1 MENAGYIAL
10 SRQLA
15 LRREMSLV
23 AHNIANMNTPAFK
36 AEKMFFREYIK
47 EPAKGEA
54 LSFVQD
60 ICMAR
65 DLSAG
70 PVSTTGND
78 LDLAISGQAYFS
90 IETPEGVRYTR
101 HGRFQLD
108 GQGRIVD
115 GLGAP
120 VLSTAGAPITVPPGS
135 GSLTISD
142 DGTVSGNAATIG
154 RIGLYEFDKESELK
168 REGNGSFS
176 AEGQQPQDANKS
188 RIVQGAL
195 EQSNVQAIIEMTR
208 MIEIHRSYESTAKLI
223 KDQHDQF
230 MRSVGKLTS
239 MRQN

>member
-1 MENAGYIAL
+1 M
-10 SRQLA
+10 
-15 LRREMSLV
+15 V

-36 AEKMFFREYIK
+36 AEKMVFREYIS
-47 EPAKGEA
+47 EPAKGES

-60 ICMAR
+60 IGTSR
-65 DLSAG
+65 DLSSG

-90 IETPEGVRYTR
+90 IETPDGVRYTR

-120 VLSTAGAPITVPPGS
+120 VLSSAGAPIVVPPGT

-154 RIGLYEFDKESELK
+154 RIGLVEFDKESELK
-168 REGNGSFS
+168 REANGLYS
-176 AEGQQPQDANKS
+176 AEGQQPRDATES
-188 RIVQGAL
+188 QVVQGAL

-208 MIEIHRSYESTAKLI
+208 MIDIHRSYEATAKLI
-223 KDQHDQF
+223 KDEHDQF

-239 MRQN
+239 LRQN